1 MDDMCPIASIQYVL
15 DWTPDPKPL
24 LYTPLFGLQY
34 HDTAVFFLHTWHRSN
49 TVWYEQFEM
58 LMKANR

>member
-24 LYTPLFGLQY
+24 LYTPPFGLQY
-34 HDTAVFFLHTWHRSN
+34 HNATIFLLHTRHRNN
-49 TVWYEQFEM
+49 TVQSEQFET
-58 LMKANR
+58 LTKANR